1 MQQVTGRNTAKRKQI
16 VEDSKI
22 FDEREYLALNP
33 DVAIA
38 VNAGETDALSHF
50 VRFGWSE
57 NRSFS
62 RFFDAQTYLADNDDI
77 AAAVAIEETSV
88 NEHFF
93 RFGFRETRQVNALFD
108 FDYYLNAQADVAAAV
123 ATGSTTALQH
133 FFQFGIDEARSF
145 TSYFGAIL
153 NRESFQSL
161 FQTEIGASFD
171 VQSASQLTDA
181 QVVDLVTS
189 LGDRAIDFDYYRDR
203 HGVSLQDFFGL
214 PAIELSND
222 QIRAFAFNQ
231 GAEIGLAR
239 TSVNLTAYAATY
251 STQLIEFYGATTI
264 EDVTE
269 SEIESFAIGEGL
281 TLGLDVTAFLDT
293 AYYRSE
299 YGAAIAAS
307 FGAEFTDRQLVG
319 FVFGDDAP
327 YIDTD
332 YYQQL
337 FGQNVTASGELV
349 ANLSTDDLRRYA
361 LTEGFNVDTPLSP
374 FNLEACRSQN
384 GEALA
389 QFYGVTGVATLS
401 QTQIYDFLVSDA
413 WAFGI
418 SIADF
423 TDTAAVELFRSQN
436 RDALA
441 QRYQVA
447 IDAVSELSA
456 EVVLDFQFG
465 GASSAI
471 NFDYVRSTFSGDALV
486 AFGTASAAQATD
498 AQILDYVYSQTT
510 TINSTTLAPI
520 DVRGYR
526 SRYTSEIAAA
536 LEISTSEV
544 LQLDRRAIESF
555 IFREGASLGLEL
567 SEFAN
572 LSYFRST
579 YSAAIAQSFG
589 IEISAVSE
597 LSASEI
603 TGWYV
608 NESRDLN
615 IDFLRYQIESL
626 SVGQQ
631 AQLFSSVGLEF
642 DATASITT
650 EQVTTLAYSSEFS
663 ALFQTEDLQL
673 SVINVDA
680 YVETNVEVLH
690 KFYFGS
696 EVILSEQTRSTKRT
710 AGGFKI
716 STKKTK
722 KSTKKNTNKGTT
734 GTKKTRKTLKNIA
747 ATLKKLKTNKGN
759 TGKNTKTTKKTKKT
773 NTTGEATVVDD
784 VESVDVTT
792 TVTIETEVTIE
803 AKLEAVRQLSR
814 EQVISFMFGR
824 GAKTGVETAEFI
836 EVDFLR
842 HAFAAELLATYDVST
857 TKEID
862 DRLVIDLVYGGL
874 SSDIDFAFYRNAHA
888 AELTATYG
896 LAIEQITDTLILEH
910 AYEFGVD
917 QGLALA
923 SFDQDAI
930 LLAQSATTD
939 PATDPATDPTTNPAT
954 GSSVD
959 EVPNEATA
967 DSFSLGD
974 FVDVNF
980 LRENFEADLL
990 TEYRV
995 QNVYNVG
1002 KAETVGFI
1010 EGRGRTFGGLN
1021 LSAAIDFE
1029 FYRSTYAAQI
1039 EANTTTLDADQN
1051 GAIDDL
1057 ELFDYITDAGLEQG
1071 QNPSKLVDFAAYR
1084 ATGSASAQALLTYYS
1099 KTNIQEITYRETLE
1113 FMFGAGLEQG
1123 FAPSSAIDLTAI
1135 RTQQASSLVA
1145 FYQVS
1150 SIEQVSLT
1158 QTFNYAFGAGFDE
1171 IGAAIA
1177 S

>member
-1 MQQVTGRNTAKRKQI
+1 MQLVTGRDTAKRKQI

-22 FDEREYLALNP
+22 FDARDYLTLNP

-38 VNAGETDALSHF
+38 VNAGKTDALSHF
-50 VRFGWSE
+50 VQFGWSE

-62 RFFDAQTYLADNDDI
+62 RFFDAQTYLAKHADI

-93 RFGFRETRQVNALFD
+93 RFGFKEKRQVNALFD
-108 FDYYLNAQADVAAAV
+108 FDYYLNAQTDVAEAV
-123 ATGSTTALQH
+123 EAGNTTALQH

-171 VQSASQLTDA
+171 VQTADQLTDE

-189 LGDRAIDFDYYRDR
+189 LGDRAIDVDYYRDR
-203 HGVSLQDFFGL
+203 HGVSLQEFFGL

-239 TSVNLTAYAATY
+239 TSVNLSAYAATY
-251 STQLIEFYGATTI
+251 SAQLIEFYGVTTI
-264 EDVTE
+264 EEVTE
-269 SEIESFAIGEGL
+269 SEIESFAIGDGL

-293 AYYRSE
+293 AYYRSQ

-319 FVFGDDAP
+319 FIFGDDAP

-337 FGQNVTASGELV
+337 FGQNITAAGELV

-374 FNLEACRSQN
+374 FDLEACRSQN
-384 GEALA
+384 AEALA
-389 QFYGVTGVATLS
+389 QFYGVAEVASLS
-401 QTQIYDFLVSDA
+401 QTQIRDFLVSDA

-418 SIADF
+418 SIANF
-423 TDTAAVELFRSQN
+423 TDAAAVELFRSQN

-447 IDAVSELSA
+447 IDSVSELSA
-456 EVVLDFQFG
+456 EIVLDFQFG

-471 NFDYVRSTFSGDALV
+471 DFDYVRSTFSGDALAV
-486 AFGTASAAQATD
+486 FGTTSVTQATD
-498 AQILDYVYSQTT
+498 AQILDYVYSQANTLT
-510 TINSTTLAPI
+510 STDLAPI
-520 DVRGYR
+520 DARGYR
-526 SRYTSEIAAA
+526 SRYTSEIATA
-536 LEISTSEV
+536 LNLSTSEV
-544 LQLDRRAIESF
+544 LKLDRREIESF
-555 IFREGASLGLEL
+555 IFGEGASLGLDL
-567 SEFAN
+567 TEFAN
-572 LSYFRST
+572 LEYFRST
-579 YSAAIAQSFG
+579 YRVAIAQSFG
-589 IEISAVSE
+589 IEISAVNQ
-597 LSASEI
+597 LSASDI
-603 TGWYV
+603 SGWYV
-608 NESRDLN
+608 NESRDLS
-615 IDFLRYQIESL
+615 IDFLRHQIESL

-631 AQLFSSVGLEF
+631 AQLFASVGLAF
-642 DATASITT
+642 DATAFITT
-650 EQVTTLAYSSEFS
+650 EQVTTLAYSSAFS

-673 SVINVDA
+673 SVIDIDA
-680 YVETNVEVLH
+680 YVETNVEVLY

-722 KSTKKNTNKGTT
+722 KSTKKDTNKGTK
-734 GTKKTRKTLKNIA
+734 GTKKTRTTLKNIA
-747 ATLKKLKTNKGN
+747 ATLKKLKTKKGKD
-759 TGKNTKTTKKTKKT
+759 TVKNTKKPKKT
-773 NTTGEATVVDD
+773 GDVTVVDG
-784 VESVDVTT
+784 VASVDETT
-792 TVTIETEVTIE
+792 TVTIETNVTIE

-814 EQVISFMFGR
+814 EQVVSFMFGR
-824 GAKTGVETAEFI
+824 GTKLGIETTDVI

-842 HAFAAELLATYDVST
+842 HAFASELLATYDVST

-874 SSDIDFAFYRNAHA
+874 SSEIDFAFYRNAHA

-930 LLAQSATTD
+930 LLAQTA
-939 PATDPATDPTTNPAT
+939 ADPTTNPAT
-954 GSSVD
+954 NPATDPATGSGVD
-959 EVPNEATA
+959 EVPDEATV
-967 DSFSLGD
+967 DSFSLRD

-980 LRENFEADLL
+980 LRESFEADLL

-1002 KAETVGFI
+1002 KAKTVGFF

-1039 EANTTTLDADQN
+1039 SANTTTIDSDQN
-1051 GAIDDL
+1051 GTIDDL

-1071 QNPSKLVDFAAYR
+1071 LNPSKLVDFAAYR
-1084 ATGSASAQALLTYYS
+1084 ADGSASTQALLNYYS
-1099 KTNIQEITYRETLE
+1099 KTNIQDITYRETLE

-1123 FAPSSAIDLTAI
+1123 FAPSSAIDLAAI

-1150 SIEQVSLT
+1150 SIEHVSLT

-1177 S
+1177 T